1 MQITTN
7 HNFDIGDVFSQLA
20 RYFVTKMVDSD
31 GLKWT
36 QLDRSGLV
44 FGHNLDTFW
53 SFLWVRGLPFVLL
66 VKAFGL
72 EYH

>member
-1 MQITTN
+1 MKVTTTYN
-7 HNFDIGDVFSQLA
+7 IHISDRSSQLT

-44 FGHNLDTFW
+44 FGHNLDTVVGEE
-53 SFLWVRGLPFVLL
+53 STVLIL
-66 VKAFGL
+66 KAVAI
-72 EYH
+72 